1 MSICHLLFLHQIFL
15 FWSWISVH
23 TQTGRPGTGRWLLGS
38 DPAAAR
44 SLLLPSLQL
53 SLWFCLRVNGRTT
66 LLWNCYKDER
76 CIWTSAWQK
85 TIRVFRQGAICMC
98 SEMCVVT
105 AQPDCRKFL
114 CKTAATVQQ
123 EDSML
128 NSYCSCLAA
137 VTVLI
142 SVCEEAM

>member
-1 MSICHLLFLHQIFL
+1 
-15 FWSWISVH
+15 
-23 TQTGRPGTGRWLLGS
+23 
-38 DPAAAR
+38 
-44 SLLLPSLQL
+44 
-53 SLWFCLRVNGRTT
+53 
-66 LLWNCYKDER
+66 
-76 CIWTSAWQK
+76 
-85 TIRVFRQGAICMC
+85 MC

-137 VTVLI
+137 VTVSI